1 MNLKIISTKI
11 PAFVLLASVL
21 TVSTPYA
28 AIASA
33 AELSSHYTYH
43 APQLGASSIHPGYS
57 KIIAKVSPSVVGIV
71 GVPTPEAMAE
81 EAGSDDGGYGQ
92 DKEGIAFGSGV
103 IIASNGWIVTNAH
116 VIDSMQEG
124 AKVITSEAN
133 GQSKAYL
140 VKEVYSDTVSD
151 LALIKINATGLK
163 AASFISGSQKPEVGE
178 QVIAI
183 GTPLSLSLRNSA
195 TSGII
200 SGVNRAVDASYSLL
214 QTDAAIN
221 PGNSGG
227 PLVNM
232 DGKVIGINTMKYEAL
247 GVDNLGFTIP
257 ADTVEYIIDQLYT
270 YGEVRRASIGV
281 QLEESEDAL
290 IGMPTND
297 AMKVTEVTSASAKK
311 AGIKEGDV
319 LYSINGKRVHTTV
332 ELNELLKAYTPG
344 QTVKLMM
351 QSGGDIVS
359 RTLKLVQAQPEDLLD
374 SSQADE
380 ATSPE
385 Q

>member
-1 MNLKIISTKI
+1 MFSSKI
-11 PAFVLLASVL
+11 PAIVLLASAF
-21 TVSTPYA
+21 TVSAPYA
-28 AIASA
+28 TMASA
-33 AELSSHYTYH
+33 ADWTSHYTYQ
-43 APQLGASSIHPGYS
+43 APQLGASSTHPGYS

-71 GVPTPEAMAE
+71 GVPTPEAIAE
-81 EAGSDDGGYGQ
+81 ESASDDSGDGGYGQ

-116 VIDSMQEG
+116 VIDSMEEG

-133 GQSKAYL
+133 GQSKTYL
-140 VKEVYSDTVSD
+140 VKEIYSDTVSD

-163 AASFISGSQKPEVGE
+163 TASFVSGNQKPEVGE

-257 ADTVEYIIDQLYT
+257 ADTVEYIIDQLYE
-270 YGEVRRASIGV
+270 YGEVRRAYIGV
-281 QLEESEDAL
+281 QLQESEDAL

-297 AMKVTEVTSASAKK
+297 AMTVTKVQSPAAKK

-332 ELNELLKAYTPG
+332 ELNELLKAYAPG

-359 RTLKLVQAQPEDLLD
+359 RTLKLAQAQPEDLID
-374 SSQADE
+374 SSQTEEE
-380 ATSPE
+380 ASPE